1 MQRIHSGVHCTL
13 RCVDPPFQMVQA
25 VNRLAFSL
33 SLSLLEFNRR
43 PGLLFWLSLFP
54 SMSIEIRVLKEAYGM
69 VYSCNAHGTILG
81 IQGSHVTP

>member
-1 MQRIHSGVHCTL
+1 MSIVHSGVLILHSKWSKQSTVL
-13 RCVDPPFQMVQA
+13 H
-25 VNRLAFSL
+25 SL